1 MNPEYIIENNDPH
14 ASVSLT
20 VNEPEPGVTLLGF
33 SVTYDEATVPS
44 PIDIICSSRA

>member
-20 VNEPEPGVTLLGF
+20 VSEPEPGVTLLGF

-44 PIDIICSSRA
+44 PISSGSSRA